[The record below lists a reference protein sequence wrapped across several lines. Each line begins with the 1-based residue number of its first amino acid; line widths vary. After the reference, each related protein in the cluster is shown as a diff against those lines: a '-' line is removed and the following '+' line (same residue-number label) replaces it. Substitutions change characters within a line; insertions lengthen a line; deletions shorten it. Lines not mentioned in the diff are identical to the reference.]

1 VAALFK
7 QVKTET
13 GSIKAVVEIESL
25 AQFTYFTAV
34 GQLGDPRLA
43 RLAAEIL
50 ASESQHWTLLAALV
64 HKGRPEESVPHPFVR
79 GAQQLTPL

>member
-1 VAALFK
+1 VAALLK

-34 GQLGDPRLA
+34 GQLRDPRLV

-64 HKGRPEESVPHPFVR
+64 HKGRPEASVPHPFVR
-79 GAQQLTPL
+79 GSQQLTPL